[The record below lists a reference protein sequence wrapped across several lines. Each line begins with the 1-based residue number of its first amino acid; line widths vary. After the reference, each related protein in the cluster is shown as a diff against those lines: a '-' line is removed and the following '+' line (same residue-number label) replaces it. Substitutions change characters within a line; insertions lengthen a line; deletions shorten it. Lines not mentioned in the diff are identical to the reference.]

1 MIKVG
6 QIYQEPSQY
15 GFKYVITKVR
25 PYNDEFIKKYYQ
37 AICDDG
43 SVFDKFFEIDIKQDK
58 LIAEYPTWQEAV
70 NSKEFKVGGK

>member
-6 QIYQEPSQY
+6 QVYEEPSQY
-15 GFKYVITKVR
+15 GFKYVITKIR

-43 SVFDKFFEIDIKQDK
+43 SVFDKLFETDIKQDK

-70 NSKEFKVGGK
+70 NSKEFNNK

>member
-6 QIYQEPSQY
+6 QIYQEPSEY
-15 GFKYVITKVR
+15 GFKYVITKIR
-25 PYNDEFIKKYYQ
+25 PYNDKVIRKYYR

-43 SVFDKFFEIDIKQDK
+43 DVFDKLFEIDIKQDN

-70 NSKEFKVGGK
+70 NSKEFKND